1 MRFLSTFNSNQSGVL
16 GGWIADFLLLSFGTI
31 MLVSGHRQI
40 SLEDQHITIVQ
51 FIAVTCLVPWYMGYL
66 LHHFDSYPRSVR
78 LFFQWAFGIII
89 VALIAFLMVNLM
101 PLFNEDKEPTG
112 IELFLV
118 SFGMFFIVLGPLMI
132 LGGVSDAQG
141 LDEAHDLS
149 KPIVWPIVTFT
160 MIILTLAVF
169 YMILIM
175 GFFDPTWSGN
185 GSFWMIIVA
194 FLGGPLLSIISVLPF
209 ALLGNLIEKYDQYRI
224 VLRIIAFAI
233 PAMTFYSLIWWNNI
247 VLFDMSSTWIEGK
260 PSPQQVIF
268 SMVLSGIIPF
278 RVIMLFKPP
287 FKWLSLVVGL
297 ICIGIYVAGVMH
309 EYQAI

>member
-1 MRFLSTFNSNQSGVL
+1 MQVLSRFNGNQSGVL
-16 GGWIADFLLLSFGTI
+16 GGWVADFFLLSFGTA
-31 MLVSGHRQI
+31 MLISGHQKI
-40 SLEDQHITIVQ
+40 TIEDQHITIVQ
-51 FIAVTCLVPWYMGYL
+51 FLAVTCLVPWYMGYL
-66 LHHFDSYPRSVR
+66 LHHFDSYSRFVR
-78 LFFQWAFGIII
+78 LFFQWAFAIII
-89 VALIAFLMVNLM
+89 VALIAFLVVNLI
-101 PLFNEDKEPTG
+101 PLFNEDKDPTG

-118 SFGMFFIVLGPLMI
+118 SFGMFFMVLGPLMI

-185 GSFWMIIVA
+185 GSFWMVIVA
-194 FLGGPLLSIISVLPF
+194 FLGGPLLSIVTILPF
-209 ALLGNLIEKYDQYRI
+209 ALLGKVIEKYDHYRI
-224 VLRIIAFAI
+224 LLRVIAFII
-233 PAMTFYSLIWWNNI
+233 PAMTFYSLLWWNDI
-247 VLFDMSSTWIEGK
+247 VLFDMSSTWNDGK

-278 RVIMLFKPP
+278 RIIMLFKPP
-287 FKWLSLVVGL
+287 FKWLSLAVGL
-297 ICIGIYVAGVMH
+297 VCIAVYVAGVMH
-309 EYQAI
+309 EYGAI